1 MVLVKEQTARA
12 MEQNGERN
20 RVDGSLAEEQRLR
33 DGERTVFSTHGAG
46 TRVPERKNFETSAV
60 DGTSS

>member
-1 MVLVKEQTARA
+1 MVLVKEQTDRA

-46 TRVPERKNFETSAV
+46 TRVPERKNF
-60 DGTSS
+60 